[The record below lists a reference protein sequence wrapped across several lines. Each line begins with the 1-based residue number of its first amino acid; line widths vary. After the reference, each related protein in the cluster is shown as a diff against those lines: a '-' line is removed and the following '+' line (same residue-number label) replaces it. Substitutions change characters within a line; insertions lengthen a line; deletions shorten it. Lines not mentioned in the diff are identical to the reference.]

1 MFLLMVNYFNGI
13 STLLTVIGIAS
24 SLSSNIAISKGE
36 IRSFGILIKD
46 GAPIDICKARAPTIR
61 AFSNLVYFF
70 KFIHH
75 IL

>member
-1 MFLLMVNYFNGI
+1 MINYFDDFSI
-13 STLLTVIGIAS
+13 LLTVIGIAS
-24 SLSSNIAISKGE
+24 SLSSNMAISKGE
-36 IRSFGILIKD
+36 ITSFGNLIRE

-70 KFIHH
+70 KLIHR